1 MPQQTASGKG
11 RTQTIRTKG
20 GTMRNSDDAKLIA
33 GAIEKAGRL
42 ISEAIKENT
51 RVTAQNARYQI
62 PERTSNQFIARDSSG
77 AFHEAAPVAGMGH
90 ALPTDTREE

>member
-1 MPQQTASGKG
+1 
-11 RTQTIRTKG
+11 
-20 GTMRNSDDAKLIA
+20 MRNSDDAKLIA

-51 RVTAQNARYQI
+51 RLTVQHAPRYQI
-62 PERTSNQFIARDSSG
+62 PEEMNRIFSKSLPSHTISG
-77 AFHEAAPVAGMGH
+77 DDIERLTGH

>member
-1 MPQQTASGKG
+1 
-11 RTQTIRTKG
+11 
-20 GTMRNSDDAKLIA
+20 MRNSDDAKLIA

-62 PERTSNQFIARDSSG
+62 PEEMNRIFSKSFPSYTIS
-77 AFHEAAPVAGMGH
+77 AADFERLTECTA
-90 ALPTDTREE
+90 PTDTREE